1 MAPGT
6 VLREAAV
13 IGRDNLDWSKAYKVL
28 HSKMMDYAALG
39 ISGYLAIQSL
49 VLPLKRRYDRGERTE
64 ALYKEIMDLT

>member
-1 MAPGT
+1 
-6 VLREAAV
+6 
-13 IGRDNLDWSKAYKVL
+13 
-28 HSKMMDYAALG
+28 MMDYAALG